1 MYIAY
6 FTALGITL
14 LALVGFY
21 VYMKKREKRTNKKMI
36 YINYGLSKGEVERY
50 VEASNNTKKTGSKIT
65 VDSYQSLTE
74 EGNDLISKE
83 SFSLV

>member
-1 MYIAY
+1 
-6 FTALGITL
+6 
-14 LALVGFY
+14 
-21 VYMKKREKRTNKKMI
+21 MI

>member
-14 LALVGFY
+14 LALVVFY

-50 VEASNNTKKTGSKIT
+50 VEAGNNTKKTGSKIT
-65 VDSYQSLTE
+65 VDSYQCLTE
-74 EGNDLISKE
+74 EGNDLLFKE
-83 SFSLV
+83 SFSFV

>member
-6 FTALGITL
+6 FTALGITIL
-14 LALVGFY
+14 SIVVFY
-21 VYMKKREKRTNKKMI
+21 VYMKNKNRNKKI
-36 YINYGLSKGEVERY
+36 ICISYGLSSGEIERY
-50 VEASNNTKKTGSKIT
+50 VEAGNNTKKTGSKIT

-74 EGNDLISKE
+74 EGNDLLFKE